1 MNEQQKHKRKEKK
14 KSKRGKR
21 RKEKKYGKKKINK
34 NVTSLG
40 ILNQKQKQQ
49 KYNK

>member
-1 MNEQQKHKRKEKK
+1 MSNRNIKEKK
-14 KSKRGKR
+14 KRKVKEGKE
-21 RKEKKYGKKKINK
+21 EKKRNMVKKINK